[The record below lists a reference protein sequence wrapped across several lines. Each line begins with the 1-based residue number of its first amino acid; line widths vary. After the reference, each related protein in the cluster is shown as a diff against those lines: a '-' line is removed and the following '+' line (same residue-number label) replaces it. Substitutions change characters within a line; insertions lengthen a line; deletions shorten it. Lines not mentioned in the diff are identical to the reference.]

1 MRAVRRIFIL
11 FWKRWPFSS
20 LVCQYIYE
28 EKKDSIYCDA
38 GPGARRRDREWPIGE
53 KRSTHGLGPWSALFC
68 DPGIWRACVWLA
80 EAFSVHLRNSR
91 FERSSR
97 QLSGTHRSPL
107 TRPRPLHF
115 LSPLP
120 PPPLPRRARVSPE
133 LTSRARLPLEVLH
146 ILFLFPT
153 STP

>member
-1 MRAVRRIFIL
+1 MRAVRRIFYSGSAG
-11 FWKRWPFSS
+11 PF
-20 LVCQYIYE
+20 LLWYANIYMRK
-28 EKKDSIYCDA
+28 KKDSIYCDA

-53 KRSTHGLGPWSALFC
+53 KRSTHGLGPWSALFF

-120 PPPLPRRARVSPE
+120 PPPPPRRARVSPE